1 MEPEIDLKIVVV
13 GDGNAGKTS
22 MLSSYCKDRFS
33 MAYQPTGEIII
44 KVYNLWLFLWNP
56 TSDKFMALF
65 LLMNFRKKN
74 LRLGRLNS

>member
-33 MAYQPTGEIII
+33 MAYQPTGEMI
-44 KVYNLWLFLWNP
+44 NW
-56 TSDKFMALF
+56 
-65 LLMNFRKKN
+65 
-74 LRLGRLNS
+74 